1 MDGSGAFQCPSEYTC
16 GRVMDYPDVPFSS
29 EDVNNIALISYGY
42 MSFDNIGVAMLTIL
56 QMITLEGWTDLMY

>member
-1 MDGSGAFQCPSEYTC
+1 
-16 GRVMDYPDVPFSS
+16 MDYPDVPFSS